1 MILLMISYGMV
12 IVLGLLISNAAWFTR
27 GAGSGN
33 GSNAGVFTSS
43 CGSGAGEYAF
53 IATRFIIV
61 T

>member
-1 MILLMISYGMV
+1 MISYGDSAW
-12 IVLGLLISNAAWFTR
+12 IAHGSNAAWFTR

-33 GSNAGVFTSS
+33 GSSAGVFTSS